1 MLFHQDFCQSYFW
14 EIDVTP
20 AGSVEESFETPDA
33 FILAAV
39 NERKKRSEVKLKEL
53 SHQKRFAESM
63 APTQNDPKGSSRQNP
78 STCHHAMSIAI
89 SLEDLFWR

>member
-39 NERKKRSEVKLKEL
+39 SERKKRSEVKLKEL
-53 SHQKRFAESM
+53 SQADQKRFAVAKRKELK
-63 APTQNDPKGSSRQNP
+63 A
-78 STCHHAMSIAI
+78 
-89 SLEDLFWR
+89 